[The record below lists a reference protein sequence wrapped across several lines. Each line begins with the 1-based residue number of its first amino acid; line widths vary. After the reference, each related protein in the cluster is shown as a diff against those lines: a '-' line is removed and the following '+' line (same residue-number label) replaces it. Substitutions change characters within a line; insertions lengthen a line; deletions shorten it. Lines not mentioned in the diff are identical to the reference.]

1 MKEGNKDRTPQFDP
15 TSTYIYSN
23 STLKDLECVSRVVL
37 YYIKIL
43 FLLTL
48 YFQTEL

>member
-23 STLKDLECVSRVVL
+23 STLKRLGVCDCESSVVL
-37 YYIKIL
+37 YKSIIC
-43 FLLTL
+43 
-48 YFQTEL
+48 